1 MPLPVIETPRLRLRN
16 WRDEDLQPWFEMG
29 ADPRVM
35 EFFPGVYD
43 RERSDSIAASV
54 RQRNEANTY
63 GWWIV
68 EEKNGEPFAGV
79 IQLDEVSFEAHFT
92 PVREIGWRLPVEFWG
107 RGYATEAARAVL
119 EYAFERLAM
128 DEVVALTTVMN
139 VRSRRVMERLGM
151 THDPND
157 DFDNPRVPDGHP
169 LQRHVLY
176 RIHRTTP

>member
-35 EFFPGVYD
+35 EFFPSVYD

-54 RQRNEANTY
+54 RQRNEVNPY
-63 GWWIV
+63 GWWVI
-68 EEKNGEPFAGV
+68 EEKDGEPFAGV
-79 IQLDEVSFEAHFT
+79 MQLADVPFEAHFT
-92 PVREIGWRLPVEFWG
+92 PVHEIGWRLPAKFWG
-107 RGYATEAARAVL
+107 RGYATEAARAIL
-119 EYAFERLAM
+119 DYAFERLGM

-151 THDPND
+151 TRDPND
-157 DFDNPRVPDGHP
+157 DFDNPRVPEGHA

-176 RIHRTTP
+176 RIRKAAR